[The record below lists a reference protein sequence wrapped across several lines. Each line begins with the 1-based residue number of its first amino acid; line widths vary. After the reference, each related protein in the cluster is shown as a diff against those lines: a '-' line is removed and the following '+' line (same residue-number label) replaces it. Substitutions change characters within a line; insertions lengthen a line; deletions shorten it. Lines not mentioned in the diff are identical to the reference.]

1 MARQGIGRGL
11 AMKIFSLQKRGG
23 NFSAD
28 VMRSARLCVQ
38 GVGTKNDIEKLRGAL
53 GIARSGAAVAQR
65 ELRGISNVV
74 NRAGQY
80 GVLASTAAQ
89 GGLTGF
95 AAAGSLVNNA
105 LQDADKIV
113 KSKAF
118 QDLIENAAQKY
129 LGNAATGAR
138 AGYALRR
145 GFRIARAGLAY
156 AQAGGAIAVG
166 GIRGV
171 EEFTGLTQSDR
182 ARVTQSDA
190 RLAESNSRAS
200 LNERAIAVQRAM
212 NERGLVR
219 KFREEGVGGL
229 WNSFL
234 NTDKKK
240 LSEMELRQSARDAGF
255 AGADQIRSLARDRLY
270 KEKFGEFIGRQA
282 RGIDNKIGRELT
294 IDPLEVSKKAQEM
307 IARAI
312 QMRGDIDNAMKIGDV
327 KYANKLIDEAEMEI
341 PGQVWRRPGEIWK
354 MQESARAAARLW
366 PTQNM
371 SRANSRTG
379 E

>member
-1 MARQGIGRGL
+1 
-11 AMKIFSLQKRGG
+11 MKIFSLRERGSK
-23 NFSAD
+23 FPDD
-28 VMRSARLCVQ
+28 VMRSARLVVQ
-38 GVGTKNDIEKLRGAL
+38 GNGSNADIEKLRGAL
-53 GIARSGAAVAQR
+53 NISRSGSAAAQR

-74 NRAGQY
+74 NRAGLY
-80 GVLASTAAQ
+80 GVLASTASQ

-105 LQDADKIV
+105 LQDTEKLV

-145 GFRIARAGLAY
+145 GLRIGRAGLAY
-156 AQAGGAIAVG
+156 LQAGATVAVG

-171 EEFTGLTQSDR
+171 EEYTGLTQSDR

-190 RLAESNSRAS
+190 RLAEANSRMS
-200 LNERAIAVQRAM
+200 VNERAIASQRAL

-229 WNSFL
+229 LNSFL
-234 NTDKKK
+234 RADKKK
-240 LSEMELRQSARDAGF
+240 LSEMELRQAARDAGF
-255 AGADQIRSLARDRLY
+255 AGADQIRALAKDRIY
-270 KEKFGEFIGRQA
+270 KEKFGESIGRMA
-282 RGIDNKIGRELT
+282 RGIDNKINRELT

-307 IARAI
+307 IARAL
-312 QMRGDIDNAMKIGDV
+312 QMRGEIDNAMKIGDV
-327 KYANKLIDEAEMEI
+327 KYANTLIDEAEREL
-341 PGQVWRRPGEIWK
+341 PAQVWRRPGEIWK
-354 MQESARAAARLW
+354 MQESARATARLW
-366 PTQNM
+366 STQNM
-371 SRANSRTG
+371 ARAATRTG